1 MQKEHELAA
10 TERMETEQNRR
21 MKWLR
26 ATRIGLRFALVCCLA
41 LMLIFTFMVLGQEY
55 YFAKLEAEG
64 ISITRSH
71 PYTPYYIGD
80 DSVGGLSNDADQ
92 PASYLPGELAD
103 MVCALTGQNT
113 EKEERKHEN
122 H

>member
-1 MQKEHELAA
+1 MQKKHELAA
-10 TERMETEQNRR
+10 TERMGAEQNRR

-26 ATRIGLRFALVCCLA
+26 AIRIGLRFALVCCLA

-64 ISITRSH
+64 IPIIRSH
-71 PYTPYYIGD
+71 PHTPYYIAMIQL
-80 DSVGGLSNDADQ
+80 GGLSVMLISLLLILRVNWQAWS
-92 PASYLPGELAD
+92 A
-103 MVCALTGQNT
+103 ALTGQRT
-113 EKEERKHEN
+113 EKEEQKHEN

>member
-1 MQKEHELAA
+1 MQKERERTA
-10 TERMETEQNRR
+10 TERMGAEQNRR

-41 LMLIFTFMVLGQEY
+41 LMLILTFMVLGQEY

-71 PYTPYYIGD
+71 PYTPYYIAM
-80 DSVGGLSNDADQ
+80 VQLGGLSMMLTSLLLIFRVNWQAWS
-92 PASYLPGELAD
+92 A
-103 MVCALTGQNT
+103 ALTGQST

>member
-10 TERMETEQNRR
+10 TERMGAEQNRR

-71 PYTPYYIGD
+71 PYTPYYIAMIQL
-80 DSVGGLSNDADQ
+80 GGLSMMLTSLLLIFRMNWQAWS
-92 PASYLPGELAD
+92 A
-103 MVCALTGQNT
+103 ALTGQST